1 LDVLFKTL
9 IAGAIGLAAGLW
21 SAESVLRISRGV
33 EATRIGAWSASA
45 KVGGA
50 EADPYTR
57 ATIERSGEIPL
68 APGEGLQ
75 LIARVDDGGAAL
87 NPRCA
92 YLVGRKVPAARYWTL
107 GVVDRRGFP
116 IDNVAQRLVFRS
128 SEILRDSDGGF
139 TIAVSFSAHAGNW
152 LPVGAD
158 EPFFLVL
165 RLYDTPFSAAASA
178 IDKDALPRVV
188 RESCR

>member
-1 LDVLFKTL
+1 MDVLFKTL

-21 SAESVLRISRGV
+21 SAESVLRISRGA
-33 EATRIGAWSASA
+33 EATRIGAWSTTA
-45 KVGGA
+45 KGGA
-50 EADPYTR
+50 SEADPYTR
-57 ATIERSGEIPL
+57 AAIERSGEIPL

-75 LIARVDDGGAAL
+75 LIARNDDSGAAL
-87 NPRCA
+87 NPRCL
-92 YLVGRKVPAARYWTL
+92 YVVGRKVPAARYWTL
-107 GVVDRRGFP
+107 GIVDRRGFP
-116 IDNVAQRLVFRS
+116 IDNVAQRLIFRS

-139 TIAVSFSAHAGNW
+139 TLAVSASAHSGNW
-152 LPVGAD
+152 LPVGAN

-188 RESCR
+188 KESCR